1 MKSYICGCVR
11 NCGPHLDA
19 VFANIDT
26 IAGLFEETTIVIAYD
41 VSEDNS
47 LAILQQKQMIYGSR
61 MILLQNPNP
70 VSQIRT
76 QNIANARNSIFK
88 AIGNNPTSL
97 RHVESYEYMIM
108 LDMDDVCAGPMDISV
123 LSRFMGRDDW
133 DMLSFNK
140 PDYYDIWALSI
151 VPCLFSCW
159 HLEDPYGC
167 VAMMKRYIT
176 ERLARIADDELLEC
190 ASAFNGFGIYRLSK
204 FVHCSYG
211 WELKPNIKL
220 TEKLFP
226 NFIDANCRALDRRV
240 DIRFNSDC
248 EHRWFHMSA
257 ILLNNARIRISKLC
271 LFTK

>member
-1 MKSYICGCVR
+1 MVMKSYICGCVR

-26 IAGLFEETTIVIAYD
+26 IAELFEETTIIVAYD
-41 VSEDNS
+41 VSTDNS
-47 LAILQQKQMIYGSR
+47 LAILQQKQMQYGNR

-76 QNIANARNSIFK
+76 QNIAKARNSILSY
-88 AIGNNPTSL
+88 INNPT
-97 RHVESYEYMIM
+97 YEYMIM
-108 LDMDDVCAGPMDISV
+108 LDMDDVCAGPMDVSV

-159 HLEDPYGC
+159 HFEDPWTC
-167 VAMMKRYIT
+167 VATMKRYIT
-176 ERLARIADDELLEC
+176 ERLVRMADDELLDC
-190 ASAFNGFGIYRLSK
+190 ASAFNGLGIYRLQK

-211 WELKPNIKL
+211 WELQPNIKL

-226 NFIDANCRALDRRV
+226 NFIDANCRALERRV
-240 DIRFNSDC
+240 DIRFNADC